1 MRRITLVLALLILT
15 APVSAQAS
23 YDPLGGG
30 ATRLVLDKGFA
41 AFLRN
46 EGIAVTA
53 AAGAEP
59 RGRALVF
66 PVSGGRVDPTIGR
79 GEIENEGTMVLR
91 SSRRRL
97 PLRNLEVKTTHAP
110 LVAKVG
116 GSQLKVATSRR
127 TASARNGFGTIFRA
141 QQLKLTAKAATRLN
155 KKLRPRRPFGV
166 GQTIG
171 TLVSHPQPLVTAIL
185 PVGRATLVFDAAF
198 MAKLEAHFVS
208 VNPIFPAEHVGGTFT
223 MPIIARGALATDAA
237 LGTLRT
243 GGEIEFLQLGAGQ
256 VFWHELW
263 FDLGA
268 HATLAEAD
276 VEPAPPYPGKLGQ
289 VPVLD
294 LGPGVASSDP
304 GLRTI
309 GFSGAPLTL
318 PAATAA
324 AFNQAFAEGREDFHP
339 GELLGTI
346 SFTAQ
351 GQ

>member
-1 MRRITLVLALLILT
+1 MAALLLL
-15 APVSAQAS
+15 AGLLAHPAAAGAD

-30 ATRLVLDKGFA
+30 ATRLVLDKRFA
-41 AFLRN
+41 AFLAHER
-46 EGIAVTA
+46 ISVKAL
-53 AAGAEP
+53 AGAER
-59 RGRALVF
+59 RGRVLVL
-66 PVSGGRVDPTIGR
+66 PVSGGSIDPTIGR
-79 GEIENEGTMVLR
+79 GEVENGGTIVLQ

-97 PLRNLEVKTTHAP
+97 PFRELVVKTTHSP

-127 TASARNGFGTIFRA
+127 TASARSGFGTIFRA
-141 QQLKLTAKAATRLN
+141 EQLKLTAKAATRLN
-155 KKLRPRRPFGV
+155 KKLRPRHPFGA

-171 TLVSHPQPLVTAIL
+171 TLVSRPQPLVTAIL

-223 MPIIARGALATDAA
+223 LPIIARGALATNAA

-263 FDLGA
+263 FDLGS
-268 HATLAEAD
+268 HATVAEAD
-276 VEPAPPYPGKLGQ
+276 VEPAPPFPGKLGQ

-294 LGPGVASSDP
+294 LGVGAASADP
-304 GLRTI
+304 GQRTI

-318 PAATAA
+318 PASTAA
-324 AFNQAFAEGREDFHP
+324 AFNQAFAAGREDFHP